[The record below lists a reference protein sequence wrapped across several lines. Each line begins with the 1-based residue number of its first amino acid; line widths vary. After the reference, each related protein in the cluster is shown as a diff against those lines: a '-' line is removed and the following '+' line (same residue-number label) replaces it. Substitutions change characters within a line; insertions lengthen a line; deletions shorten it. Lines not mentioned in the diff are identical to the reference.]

1 MDLKILDWAVTQGL
15 GLAIAV
21 LVLFFYRR
29 DVHAALN
36 SWREQTR
43 ILTQLVQDV
52 TAALQANTDAVQS
65 MERSLPHACPMAD
78 QVVQRPRERVG

>member
-1 MDLKILDWAVTQGL
+1 MDIKVLDWAVTQGL

-29 DVHAALN
+29 DVLAAL
-36 SWREQTR
+36 SGWRDQTR
-43 ILTQLVQDV
+43 ILVKLVQDV
-52 TAALQANTDAVQS
+52 TAALQANTDAIRA

-78 QVVQRPRERVG
+78 QLARQRDRIG